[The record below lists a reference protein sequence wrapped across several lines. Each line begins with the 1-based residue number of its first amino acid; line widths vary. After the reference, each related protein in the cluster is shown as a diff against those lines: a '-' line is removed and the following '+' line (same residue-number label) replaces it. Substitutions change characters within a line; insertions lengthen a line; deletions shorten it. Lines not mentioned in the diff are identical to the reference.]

1 MSIYVPMFVKQRD
14 MKMNKADLVIEDY
27 SDDDYSCNHRSPR
40 GDVGIVLGFSCGENH
55 YDSFYSA
62 LDSPEALR
70 EVVSVRVQ
78 WGKGDITNEM
88 APCLSVVSNA
98 SG

>member
-27 SDDDYSCNHRSPR
+27 KDDDYYHHQPER
-40 GDVGIVLGFSCGENH
+40 DDIGIILGFTCGDNN
-55 YDSFYSA
+55 YDNFYAA

-70 EVVSVRVQ
+70 EVVGVKVQ
-78 WGKGDITNEM
+78 WGKGDITNEL
-88 APCLSVVSNA
+88 APCLSVISDA
-98 SG
+98 SR